1 MVWNLEEAFNQ
12 QGGALPKLD
21 EITKKS
27 ITEADRHMLA
37 VVKDT
42 EGLPDEERIKHLHNA
57 IGYILPYL
65 TKVPSAP
72 TDPIKR
78 VVKLIKTLKKG
89 YLEYSEETCENPSKK
104 MLNAIKKLDFSKLD
118 AMDWFDILE
127 TISFHVEESDYN
139 SDIQK
144 MHTIAEFFFYLDG
157 SKRHAMEKI

>member
-1 MVWNLEEAFNQ
+1 
-12 QGGALPKLD
+12 
-21 EITKKS
+21 
-27 ITEADRHMLA
+27 
-37 VVKDT
+37 
-42 EGLPDEERIKHLHNA
+42 
-57 IGYILPYL
+57 
-65 TKVPSAP
+65 
-72 TDPIKR
+72 
-78 VVKLIKTLKKG
+78 
-89 YLEYSEETCENPSKK
+89 